1 MSLEEIPS
9 QFAGFF
15 GITEASAQVILSIVL
30 IFMALLPVMYLTKGK
45 ALTIYL
51 IVFFLVETVCIGIG
65 WMPYWVM
72 IATVAMM
79 AIALAFLGSEAITGE
94 G

>member
-9 QFAGFF
+9 QLADFF

-30 IFMALLPVMYLTKGK
+30 IFMVLLPVMYLTKGK
-45 ALTIYL
+45 TLTIYL